1 MTVLVPTVGTISHGT
16 LRTEDLLV
24 AFADA
29 LNTYGSGEGNAK
41 LVMEAFEA
49 VQAMTTNIVEHEE
62 AHEIVTELQDSLDE
76 IAAQHGLYFGNTEG
90 DGSDFGFWPIPESDE
105 NQS

>member
-1 MTVLVPTVGTISHGT
+1 MTLTPTVGTISHGT
-16 LRTEDLLV
+16 LKTEDLIV

-49 VQAMTTNIVEHEE
+49 VQAMTTNIIEAEE
-62 AHEIVTELQDSLDE
+62 ANEIVVELQDSLDE

-105 NQS
+105 NQP

>member
-1 MTVLVPTVGTISHGT
+1 MTTLIPTVGTISHGT

-49 VQAMTTNIVEHEE
+49 VQAMTTNIIDGDE
-62 AHEIVTELQDSLDE
+62 ASEIVAELEDSLDE
-76 IAAQHGLYFGNTEG
+76 IAAQHGLCFGAHEG

-105 NQS
+105 NQP